1 MRGSVP
7 LLARKGRREWGE
19 GEGSGTGGGGRGG
32 GKKGG
37 GIG

>member
-19 GEGSGTGGGGRGG
+19 GEGSGTGGGEGG
-32 GKKGG
+32 GERRVEG
-37 GIG
+37 